1 MENIND
7 LIERLKAYNDWR
19 TGKIDEY
26 PVVASQITKD
36 LNQVIEILSKLKNET
51 TNF

>member
-1 MENIND
+1 MEDISD
-7 LIERLKAYNDWR
+7 LIARLKAYNDWR

-36 LNQVIEILSKLKNET
+36 LKKVIEILSKLKDET
-51 TNF
+51 TDF